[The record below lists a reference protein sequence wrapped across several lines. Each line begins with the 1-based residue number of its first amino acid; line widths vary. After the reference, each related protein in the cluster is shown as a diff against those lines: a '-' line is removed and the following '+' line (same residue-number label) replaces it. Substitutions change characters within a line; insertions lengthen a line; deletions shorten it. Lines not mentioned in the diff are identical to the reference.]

1 MKSLLKKSLLAASVA
16 VAFGASAGNVAVTKQ
31 THSVEGLQGV
41 TAAQLSNTISYELA
55 AAYRDGDK
63 ITFTFP
69 EGALVSNGF
78 PSQINVAAVNN
89 EVEADAIA
97 GLALGLLNSTDSS
110 VTYRVTSVTQ
120 PGQYTNRTTIGN
132 TLTLGEVEYTP
143 AAVLA
148 GAVTVT
154 VTSET
159 STGDILDNQGT
170 RTATLAES
178 KSQFG
183 TVEVTQSFD
192 NVIDVSA
199 MRKSFVDAEAT
210 DQMIYE
216 ITNPVTYYGKNDEK
230 NWLNVATVS
239 GTSFVLRGETGKL
252 AGVTSDDFT
261 TAGTDVFVEA
271 DAELTVTYDG
281 EKTTD
286 TITFTAPT
294 GTDALVL
301 ETQDFTTDYVYS
313 YTSAAAVAGSKTVGA
328 NVNAGEWT
336 LNGSTVNIPY
346 MPYGATVSQIM
357 YITNDGTQ
365 SGDIMVT
372 AFDDKGTMY
381 DLGVVGTAAANK
393 VTKITKLVNDSLMAA
408 GFTGSKASITVTV
421 NAPDS
426 DITVYAGYNV
436 GGGDRGFV
444 NTSQYKGK

>member
-41 TAAQLSNTISYELA
+41 TAAQTSNTISYELA

-69 EGALVSNGF
+69 DGALVSNGF

-89 EVEADAIA
+89 AVEADAIA

-120 PGQYTNRTTIGN
+120 PTDGAGTTYTNRTTIGN
-132 TLTLGEVEYTP
+132 TLTLGSVQYTP

-154 VTSET
+154 VNSET
-159 STGDILDNQGT
+159 SVGDVLDNSGT

-183 TVEVTQSFD
+183 TVEVTESFD

-199 MRKSFVDAEAT
+199 MRKSFVGSLT
-210 DQMIYE
+210 DTMTYE
-216 ITNPVTYYGKNDEK
+216 ITNPDITG
-230 NWLNVATVS
+230 WLNPATVTD
-239 GTSFVLRGETGKL
+239 TSVVLQGEVGKL
-252 AGVTSDDFT
+252 AGVTSADFT

-271 DAELTVTYDG
+271 DAELTVTYAG

-294 GTDALVL
+294 GADALVL

-313 YTSAAAVAGSKTVGA
+313 YTSAAAVAGSKTVGE
-328 NVNAGEWT
+328 NENAGEWT

-346 MPYGATVSQIM
+346 MPYSPNASQIM

-372 AFDDKGTMY
+372 AFDDKGNMY

-393 VTKITKLVNDSLMAA
+393 VTKIT
-408 GFTGSKASITVTV
+408 
-421 NAPDS
+421 
-426 DITVYAGYNV
+426 
-436 GGGDRGFV
+436 
-444 NTSQYKGK
+444 

>member
-1 MKSLLKKSLLAASVA
+1 MKFLLKKTLLAASVA
-16 VAFGASAGNVAVTKQ
+16 VAFGASAGDVAVTKQ
-31 THSVEGLQGV
+31 VHSKEGLTGV
-41 TAAQLSNTISYELA
+41 TAGQTSNTISYDLA

-69 EGALVSNGF
+69 DGALVSNGF

-89 EVEADAIA
+89 AVEADAIA

-120 PGQYTNRTTIGN
+120 PTDGLGTTYTNRTTIGN
-132 TLTLGEVEYTP
+132 TLVLGTVQYTP

-154 VTSET
+154 VTSQT
-159 STGDILDNQGT
+159 SVGDVLDSQGT

-183 TVEVTQSFD
+183 TVEVTESFD

-199 MRKSFVDAEAT
+199 MRKSFVGNLT
-210 DQMIYE
+210 DSMTYE
-216 ITNPVTYYGKNDEK
+216 ITNPTTTG
-230 NWLNVATVS
+230 WLNLASVTETEAV
-239 GTSFVLRGETGKL
+239 VNGESGKL
-252 AGVTSDDFT
+252 AGVTSADFT
-261 TAGTDVFVEA
+261 TGGTAVFAEDEA
-271 DAELTVTYDG
+271 KLTVTYAG
-281 EKTTD
+281 LTTTD

-301 ETQDFTTDYVYS
+301 ETQDFVTDYVYS
-313 YTSAAAVAGSKTVGA
+313 YTSAAAVAGSKTVGLG
-328 NVNAGEWT
+328 VNAGEWT
-336 LNGSTVNIPY
+336 LNGSTVNVPY
-346 MPYGATVSQIM
+346 MPYGPNVSQIM

-372 AFDDKGTMY
+372 AFDDKGNMY
-381 DLGVVGTAAANK
+381 DLGVVGTAAANT
-393 VTKITKLVNDSLMAA
+393 VTKITRLVNDGLLAA
-408 GFTGSKASITVTV
+408 GFNGTKASITVTV

-436 GGGDRGFV
+436 GGSDRGFV

>member
-1 MKSLLKKSLLAASVA
+1 MKFLLKKTLLAASVA
-16 VAFGASAGNVAVTKQ
+16 VAFGASAGDVAVTKQ
-31 THSVEGLQGV
+31 VHSKEGLTGV
-41 TAAQLSNTISYELA
+41 TAGQTSNTISYDLA

-69 EGALVSNGF
+69 DGALVSNGF

-89 EVEADAIA
+89 AVEADAIA

-120 PGQYTNRTTIGN
+120 PTDGAGTTYTNRTTIGN
-132 TLTLGEVEYTP
+132 TLVLGTVQYTP

-154 VTSET
+154 VTSQT
-159 STGDILDNQGT
+159 SVGDVLDSQGT

-183 TVEVTQSFD
+183 TVEVTESFD

-199 MRKSFVDAEAT
+199 MRKSFVGSLT
-210 DQMIYE
+210 DSMTYE
-216 ITNPVTYYGKNDEK
+216 ITNPTTTG
-230 NWLNVATVS
+230 WLNLASVTETEAV
-239 GTSFVLRGETGKL
+239 VNGESGKL
-252 AGVTSDDFT
+252 AGVTSADFT
-261 TAGTDVFVEA
+261 TGGTAVFVED
-271 DAELTVTYDG
+271 DAKLTVTYAG
-281 EKTTD
+281 LTTTD

-294 GTDALVL
+294 GADALVL

-313 YTSAAAVAGSKTVGA
+313 YTSAAAVAGSKTVGE

-346 MPYGATVSQIM
+346 MPYGVSASQIM

-372 AFDDKGTMY
+372 AFDETGKMY
-381 DLGVVGTAAANK
+381 DLGVVGTAAAGT
-393 VTKITKLVNDSLMAA
+393 VTKAAPLINNALRSNGFSAGKL
-408 GFTGSKASITVTV
+408 SITITV

-426 DITVYAGYNV
+426 DITVYAAYNV
-436 GGGDRGFV
+436 GGSDRGFV